1 MKYDA
6 VQVSFAAGPI
16 GLAAKLFAGIQTV
29 CLCFVLACGT
39 QIPIYSNKLLIE
51 WFYNSIMLGT

>member
-16 GLAAKLFAGIQTV
+16 GLAAKLWLV
-29 CLCFVLACGT
+29 YKLSVFVLFLPAARGFLFIAINC
-39 QIPIYSNKLLIE
+39 
-51 WFYNSIMLGT
+51 

>member
-16 GLAAKLFAGIQTV
+16 GLAAKLLAGIQTV
-29 CLCFVLACGT
+29 CVCFVLACGT
-39 QIPIYSNKLLIE
+39 WILIYSNK
-51 WFYNSIMLGT
+51 YNSIMLGT

>member
-16 GLAAKLFAGIQTV
+16 GLAAKLLAGIQTV
-29 CLCFVLACGT
+29 CVCFVLACGT
-39 QIPIYSNKLLIE
+39 WIHSNK
-51 WFYNSIMLGT
+51 YNSIMLGT